1 MSRAAHFLVGAV
13 LLAACGCSGSGSRTP
28 GSGGG
33 GGAAGTVA
41 ERGGAGGLGLSGG
54 AGAAGGGTAGAGTA
68 DTAGTA
74 GTGGAGTAGTGGAGM
89 AGGGASGGAVGA
101 GGAGG
106 SGQGGSNAGGAGGSG
121 AAGSGAAGSGTGGS
135 GTVGSSGTAG
145 GAGAGGSSGSCLP
158 HDIDL
163 QVAQLSGEITVQG
176 GTGLTGSATLDLR
189 TAAGDS
195 ALLASTP
202 PGGTSIIQL
211 VLPGTYDIYYRYVKA
226 GPGLPVNQSAKIQS
240 GVVIA
245 PGGQTLDVVV
255 PATPVSVAL
264 TSNGSTPPGFAGD
277 SIHLRTAAGDDAP
290 LGTSA
295 TPVVP
300 GTYDVYYVPAS
311 FTAGPINQSAKL
323 QSGFVVGASPL
334 TLNVEVPRTTVSGTF
349 TLNGS
354 KTPPAGN
361 STDAYGLSLVT
372 AAGDRAGI
380 AQQLGAYTATI
391 IPGTYDLHFNTS
403 VGAAGLNPY
412 PSTLL
417 QRGIVAGSSP
427 LTLNVDVPTTTVS
440 GTITVNGAQVAST
453 AGLGKLTLQN
463 ATTTWTFAATTSDA
477 YSSTPAGAYSTAIV
491 PGTYDLYYSVITV
504 GTGVPSN
511 ASVKLR
517 GGVVIGTTSP
527 QTLDIDIP
535 ATTVTGTI
543 TVNGAQVDASMG
555 TGGLHLRNAAGDDAL
570 IGTTG
575 VVGAY
580 SQLVVAGTYDLYYA
594 FISGGTGV
602 PMNQSAKLRS
612 VTVVGSTPLA
622 LDIDVSAPMVS
633 GTISQLEVQSSG
645 TPSKAAILILQT
657 ASGDKASLGSAFST
671 TYARYV
677 IAGTYEL
684 MYSAQQAVN
693 FGIPRNTL
701 GDLGCYGVP

>member
-1 MSRAAHFLVGAV
+1 MA
-13 LLAACGCSGSGSRTP
+13 
-28 GSGGG
+28 
-33 GGAAGTVA
+33 
-41 ERGGAGGLGLSGG
+41 
-54 AGAAGGGTAGAGTA
+54 
-68 DTAGTA
+68 
-74 GTGGAGTAGTGGAGM
+74 GAGM
-89 AGGGASGGAVGA
+89 AGGGASGGTVGA
-101 GGAGG
+101 SGAGG
-106 SGQGGSNAGGAGGSG
+106 SGRGGSNAGGAGGSG
-121 AAGSGAAGSGTGGS
+121 AGGSGAAGSGTGGS
-135 GTVGSSGTAG
+135 GTAGSSGTAG
-145 GAGAGGSSGSCLP
+145 GAGGSSGICLP

-226 GPGLPVNQSAKIQS
+226 GPGLPVNLSAKIQS

-255 PATPVSVAL
+255 PATPVTVAL

-354 KTPPAGN
+354 KTPPAGKL
-361 STDAYGLSLVT
+361 TGLYDLYLVT
-372 AAGDRAGI
+372 AAGDSAEI

-391 IPGTYDLHFNTS
+391 IPGTYDLYFNTS
-403 VGAAGLNPY
+403 VGPAGLNTY

-417 QRGIVAGSSP
+417 QRGIVVGSSP

-463 ATTTWTFAATTSDA
+463 ATTTWTFAVTTSDA
-477 YSSTPAGAYSTAIV
+477 FSLTPAGAYSTAIV
-491 PGTYDLYYSVITV
+491 PGTYDLYYGVITV

-517 GGVVIGTTSP
+517 SGVVIGNTSP

-543 TVNGAQVDASMG
+543 TVNGAQIDASMG

-570 IGTTG
+570 LGTTG

-580 SQLVVAGTYDLYYA
+580 SQLVAAGTYDLYYA
-594 FISGGTGV
+594 FISGGTAV

-612 VTVVGSTPLA
+612 GIVVGSAPLA
-622 LDIDVSAPMVS
+622 LDIDVSALMVS
-633 GTISQLEVQSSG
+633 GTISQLGVQSSG

-701 GDLGCYGVP
+701 GDLGCYGGPGGGGKTGAAM

>member
-1 MSRAAHFLVGAV
+1 MTRSIPATAARSILCVLFFAALAGCGGSIRARLD
-13 LLAACGCSGSGSRTP
+13 GSVSTGGSTA
-28 GSGGG
+28 GSGGVV
-33 GGAAGTVA
+33 T
-41 ERGGAGGLGLSGG
+41 SGG
-54 AGAAGGGTAGAGTA
+54 VAGS
-68 DTAGTA
+68 
-74 GTGGAGTAGTGGAGM
+74 
-89 AGGGASGGAVGA
+89 GGASGGAVGA

-106 SGQGGSNAGGAGGSG
+106 SGRGGSNAGGAGGSG
-121 AAGSGAAGSGTGGS
+121 AGGSGAAGSGAGGS
-135 GTVGSSGTAG
+135 GTAGSSGAAG

-226 GPGLPVNQSAKIQS
+226 GPGLPVNLSAKIQS

-245 PGGQTLDVVV
+245 PGGTTLNVVV

-264 TSNGSTPPGFAGD
+264 TSNGSAPPGFAGD
-277 SIHLRTAAGDDAP
+277 SIYLRTADGDDAP

-300 GTYDVYYVPAS
+300 GTYDVYYGHAS
-311 FTAGPINQSAKL
+311 FTSGPINQSAKL
-323 QSGFVVGASPL
+323 QSGFVVGASPV

-380 AQQLGAYTATI
+380 AEQLGAYTATI
-391 IPGTYDLHFNTS
+391 IPGTYDLYFNTS
-403 VGAAGLNPY
+403 AGAAGLGTY

-417 QRGIVAGSSP
+417 QRGIVVGSSP
-427 LTLNVDVPTTTVS
+427 LTLNVDVPATTVS

-453 AGLGKLTLQN
+453 AGLGRLTLQN

-511 ASVKLR
+511 ALVKLR

-575 VVGAY
+575 GVGAY

-594 FISGGTGV
+594 FIGGGTGV

-612 VTVVGSTPLA
+612 GIVVGSTPLA
-622 LDIDVSAPMVS
+622 LNVDVSAPMVS
-633 GTISQLEVQSSG
+633 GSISQLGVQSSG
-645 TPSKAAILILQT
+645 TPSKVAILILQT

-671 TYARYV
+671 SYARYV

>member
-1 MSRAAHFLVGAV
+1 M
-13 LLAACGCSGSGSRTP
+13 
-28 GSGGG
+28 
-33 GGAAGTVA
+33 
-41 ERGGAGGLGLSGG
+41 GGLDLSGG

-68 DTAGTA
+68 GTAGTTGTAGA
-74 GTGGAGTAGTGGAGM
+74 GTGGAGMAGGGAGM

-106 SGQGGSNAGGAGGSG
+106 SGRGGSNAGGAGGSG
-121 AAGSGAAGSGTGGS
+121 AGGSGAAGSGTGGS
-135 GTVGSSGTAG
+135 GTAGSSGTAG

-226 GPGLPVNQSAKIQS
+226 GPGLPVNLSAKIRS

-255 PATPVSVAL
+255 PATPVTVAL
-264 TSNGSTPPGFAGD
+264 TSNGSAPPGFAGD
-277 SIHLRTAAGDDAP
+277 SIYLRTAAGDDAP

-300 GTYDVYYVPAS
+300 GTYDVYYGHAS
-311 FTAGPINQSAKL
+311 FTSGPINQSAKL

-334 TLNVEVPRTTVSGTF
+334 TLNVEVPSTTVSGTF

-354 KTPPAGN
+354 KTPPAGKL
-361 STDAYGLSLVT
+361 TGLYDLYLVT

-380 AQQLGAYTATI
+380 AEQLGAYTATI
-391 IPGTYDLHFNTS
+391 IPGTYDLYFNTS
-403 VGAAGLNPY
+403 AGAAGLGPY

-417 QRGIVAGSSP
+417 QRGIVVGSSP

-440 GTITVNGAQVAST
+440 GTITVNGVEVAST
-453 AGLGKLTLQN
+453 AGLGRLTLQN

-511 ASVKLR
+511 ALVKLR

-580 SQLVVAGTYDLYYA
+580 SQMVVAGTYDLYYA

-612 VTVVGSTPLA
+612 GIVVGSTPLA
-622 LDIDVSAPMVS
+622 LNVDVSALMVS
-633 GTISQLEVQSSG
+633 GTISQLGVQISG
-645 TPSKAAILILQT
+645 NPGAKASLILQT
-657 ASGDKASLGSAFST
+657 ASGDKASLGSMFSA

-684 MYSAQQAVN
+684 MYSAQFVS
-693 FGIPRNTL
+693 FGIPTNTL
-701 GDLGCYGVP
+701 GDLGCYRVP

>member
-1 MSRAAHFLVGAV
+1 
-13 LLAACGCSGSGSRTP
+13 
-28 GSGGG
+28 
-33 GGAAGTVA
+33 
-41 ERGGAGGLGLSGG
+41 
-54 AGAAGGGTAGAGTA
+54 
-68 DTAGTA
+68 
-74 GTGGAGTAGTGGAGM
+74 M

-106 SGQGGSNAGGAGGSG
+106 SGRGGSNAGGAGGSG
-121 AAGSGAAGSGTGGS
+121 AGGSGAAGSGTGGS
-135 GTVGSSGTAG
+135 GTAGSSGAAG

-226 GPGLPVNQSAKIQS
+226 GPGLPVNLSAKIQS

-245 PGGQTLDVVV
+245 SGGTTLNVVV

-264 TSNGSTPPGFAGD
+264 TSNGSAPPGFAGD
-277 SIHLRTAAGDDAP
+277 SIYLRTADGDDAP

-300 GTYDVYYVPAS
+300 GTYDVYYVHTS
-311 FTAGPINQSAKL
+311 FTSGPINQKAKL

-334 TLNVEVPRTTVSGTF
+334 TLNVDVPSTTVSGTF

-354 KTPPAGN
+354 KTPPAGM
-361 STDAYGLSLVT
+361 STAAFGVYLAT
-372 AAGDRAGI
+372 AAGDRADI
-380 AQQLGAYTATI
+380 AEQLGAYTATI
-391 IPGTYDLHFNTS
+391 IPGTYDLYFNTS
-403 VGAAGLNPY
+403 AGAAGLGTY

-417 QRGIVAGSSP
+417 QRGIVVGSSP

-440 GTITVNGAQVAST
+440 GTITVNGAEVAST
-453 AGLGKLTLQN
+453 AGLGRLTLQN
-463 ATTTWTFAATTSDA
+463 ATTTWTFVATTSDA

-511 ASVKLR
+511 ALVRLR
-517 GGVVIGTTSP
+517 SGVVIGTTSP

-555 TGGLHLRNAAGDDAL
+555 TGGLHLRNAGDDAL

-575 VVGAY
+575 GVGAY

-612 VTVVGSTPLA
+612 GIVVGSTPLA
-622 LDIDVSAPMVS
+622 LNVDVSAPMVS
-633 GTISQLEVQSSG
+633 GTISQLGVQSSG
-645 TPSKAAILILQT
+645 NPGAKASLILQT

>member
-1 MSRAAHFLVGAV
+1 
-13 LLAACGCSGSGSRTP
+13 
-28 GSGGG
+28 
-33 GGAAGTVA
+33 
-41 ERGGAGGLGLSGG
+41 
-54 AGAAGGGTAGAGTA
+54 
-68 DTAGTA
+68 
-74 GTGGAGTAGTGGAGM
+74 M

-106 SGQGGSNAGGAGGSG
+106 SGRGGSNAGGAGGSG
-121 AAGSGAAGSGTGGS
+121 AGGSGAAGSGAGGS
-135 GTVGSSGTAG
+135 GTAGSSGAAG

-189 TAAGDS
+189 TAAGDR

-226 GPGLPVNQSAKIQS
+226 GPGLPVNLSAKIQS

-255 PATPVSVAL
+255 PATPVSVAF
-264 TSNGSTPPGFAGD
+264 TSNGSTTPGFAGD
-277 SIHLRTAAGDDAP
+277 SIHLRTADGDDAT

-300 GTYDVYYVPAS
+300 GTYDVYYVPTS
-311 FTAGPINQSAKL
+311 FTSGPINRSAKL
-323 QSGFVVGASPL
+323 QSGFVVGAIPL

-354 KTPPAGN
+354 KTRPAGN

-372 AAGDRAGI
+372 AAGDSAGI

-391 IPGTYDLHFNTS
+391 IPGTYDLYFNTS
-403 VGAAGLNPY
+403 AGAAVLNTY

-417 QRGIVAGSSP
+417 QRGIVVGSSP

-463 ATTTWTFAATTSDA
+463 ATTTWTFANTTSDPS
-477 YSSTPAGAYSTAIV
+477 SSTPAGAYSTAIV
-491 PGTYDLYYSVITV
+491 PGTYDLYYGVITV

-517 GGVVIGTTSP
+517 SGVVIGTTSP
-527 QTLDIDIP
+527 QTLDIDIT

-543 TVNGAQVDASMG
+543 TVNGAQIDASMG

-570 IGTTG
+570 LGTTG

-594 FISGGTGV
+594 FMSGGTGV

-612 VTVVGSTPLA
+612 GIVVGSAPLA
-622 LDIDVSAPMVS
+622 LDIDVSAPVVS
-633 GTISQLEVQSSG
+633 GTISQLGVQISG
-645 TPSKAAILILQT
+645 STSKVANLILQT
-657 ASGDKASLGSAFST
+657 ASGDKASLGSTFST

-684 MYSAQQAVN
+684 MYLAQVVN
-693 FGIPRNTL
+693 LGIPANTL